1 MNYSGMGGPESAAGG
16 GGGINNGAHNGG
28 NSGVNDAPISNTL
41 QNRSALLRAIHTT
54 ERLRKRQEKEQ
65 IEDALRN
72 PSNNHPSGGKG
83 RSPMNLNYR
92 SQSRQSRQSS
102 SSSGSSKHPN
112 TKPSQQTNTTTS
124 TSTESLRASFLTL
137 LTHIQVSKKYMLLF
151 VYMHVFSFV
160 FSLLYTSK
168 KKKYV
173 CLIYCLCTFYDEPLS
188 IFY

>member
-102 SSSGSSKHPN
+102 SSSGSPIMSARSIAYSSYPVN
-112 TKPSQQTNTTTS
+112 ASYPS
-124 TSTESLRASFLTL
+124 SLGRR
-137 LTHIQVSKKYMLLF
+137 
-151 VYMHVFSFV
+151 
-160 FSLLYTSK
+160 YTSHQ
-168 KKKYV
+168 Y
-173 CLIYCLCTFYDEPLS
+173 IP
-188 IFY
+188 